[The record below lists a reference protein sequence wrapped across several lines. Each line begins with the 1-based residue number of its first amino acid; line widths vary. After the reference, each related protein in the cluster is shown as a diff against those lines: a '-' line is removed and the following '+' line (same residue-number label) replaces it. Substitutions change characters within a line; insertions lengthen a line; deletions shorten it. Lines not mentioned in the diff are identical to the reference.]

1 MMSMLS
7 PQDAARV
14 VLIGVGATAVMD
26 LVVLLLQRL
35 GVPAPDWSFVG
46 RWIGHFARGRFAH
59 AAIARAAPIAHERG
73 LGWLTH
79 YAVGIAYAGL
89 LVAMLGL
96 DWAREPSLLPA
107 LLTGLATVVV
117 PLFVM
122 QPAMGN
128 GFAAAKTPAPL
139 KTCLRS
145 LANHAAFGMG
155 LYVAAALLKWLTR

>member
-1 MMSMLS
+1 MLS

-14 VLIGVGATAVMD
+14 VLIGLGATAVMD
-26 LVVLLLQRL
+26 LVALLLQRF

-46 RWIGHFARGRFAH
+46 RWIGHLARGRFAH
-59 AAIARAAPIAHERG
+59 AAIAKAAPITHERG

-79 YAVGIAYAGL
+79 YLVGIAYAGL
-89 LVAMLGL
+89 LVAAQGI
-96 DWAREPSLLPA
+96 DWARQPSFVPA
-107 LLTGLATVVV
+107 LSMGIATVVV
-117 PLFVM
+117 PLFMM

-145 LANHAAFGMG
+145 LANHAAFGTG
-155 LYVAAALLKWLTR
+155 LYVAAALLEWLTR